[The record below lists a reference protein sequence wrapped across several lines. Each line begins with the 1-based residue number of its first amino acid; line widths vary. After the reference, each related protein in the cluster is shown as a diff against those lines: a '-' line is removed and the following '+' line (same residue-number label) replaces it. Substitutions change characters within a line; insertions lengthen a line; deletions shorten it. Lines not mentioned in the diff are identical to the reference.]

1 MVWRSYF
8 VGKFLLFLN
17 SFQKTLKTKQKD
29 VFSAGLRMVVQVVP
43 IFNTRDPLCGG
54 QKGNQNI
61 LGLISCHRT
70 GRPYLYRGVAS
81 GMCCPSLCLQPALWG
96 RQLLNGARQQETFW
110 LIDIRPNCQ
119 CRELCPSLL
128 QCANT
133 GSLKEK
139 YCRFTSGFLNSFC
152 WF

>member
-1 MVWRSYF
+1 MYF

-61 LGLISCHRT
+61 LWVNILPQNRESLSIQGSSLWNVLSLT
-70 GRPYLYRGVAS
+70 L
-81 GMCCPSLCLQPALWG
+81 PSACLVGETAVEWCQA
-96 RQLLNGARQQETFW
+96 AR
-110 LIDIRPNCQ
+110 N
-119 CRELCPSLL
+119 
-128 QCANT
+128 
-133 GSLKEK
+133 
-139 YCRFTSGFLNSFC
+139 FLTN
-152 WF
+152 